1 MIGHILPTHMDRG
14 RRLLAPGSTILR
26 RTRRLTVPCLRGYNA
41 FVLHKGREAE
51 MAAMSTT
58 SMRLPDDLRERY
70 DAFARL
76 TGQTR
81 NDLIIAAMGEYIER
95 EMREIA
101 LIQEGFD
108 AIDRGEYSPLE
119 DVVQRL
125 AARGMLDRAALERD
139 RARASAD
146 QERATA

>member
-1 MIGHILPTHMDRG
+1 
-14 RRLLAPGSTILR
+14 
-26 RTRRLTVPCLRGYNA
+26 
-41 FVLHKGREAE
+41 

-70 DAFARL
+70 DALARV

-81 NDLIIAAMGEYIER
+81 NDLIIAAMSAYIER

-108 AIDRGEYSPLE
+108 AIDRGEHSPLE

-125 AARGMLDRAALERD
+125 AARGMLDREALERD
-139 RARASAD
+139 RAQASAD
-146 QERATA
+146 RERATT

>member
-1 MIGHILPTHMDRG
+1 
-14 RRLLAPGSTILR
+14 
-26 RTRRLTVPCLRGYNA
+26 
-41 FVLHKGREAE
+41 

-70 DAFARL
+70 DALARV

-81 NDLIIAAMGEYIER
+81 NDLIIAAMGEYNER

-108 AIDRGEYSPLE
+108 AIDRGVFSPLE
-119 DVVQRL
+119 EVVQRL

-139 RARASAD
+139 RAQASAD
-146 QERATA
+146 RERATA

>member
-1 MIGHILPTHMDRG
+1 
-14 RRLLAPGSTILR
+14 
-26 RTRRLTVPCLRGYNA
+26 
-41 FVLHKGREAE
+41 

-70 DAFARL
+70 DALARV

-108 AIDRGEYSPLE
+108 AIDRGEFSPLE
-119 DVVQRL
+119 EVVQRL

-139 RARASAD
+139 RAQASAD
-146 QERATA
+146 RERATA

>member
-1 MIGHILPTHMDRG
+1 
-14 RRLLAPGSTILR
+14 
-26 RTRRLTVPCLRGYNA
+26 
-41 FVLHKGREAE
+41 

-125 AARGMLDRAALERD
+125 AARGMLDREALERD
-139 RARASAD
+139 RALSSGN